1 MKNSRHQTAA
11 PPELIACHDCGASV
25 SFSAAACPTC
35 GSREPGGPY
44 IQSRQERRLHRGE
57 QRNDETLVRATLLC
71 CFVGVAYGSVM
82 IGWWGAVGYGV
93 LGAVIGVPAGFII
106 SASRHLFD

>member
-1 MKNSRHQTAA
+1 
-11 PPELIACHDCGASV
+11 
-25 SFSAAACPTC
+25 
-35 GSREPGGPY
+35 
-44 IQSRQERRLHRGE
+44 
-57 QRNDETLVRATLLC
+57 
-71 CFVGVAYGSVM
+71 M